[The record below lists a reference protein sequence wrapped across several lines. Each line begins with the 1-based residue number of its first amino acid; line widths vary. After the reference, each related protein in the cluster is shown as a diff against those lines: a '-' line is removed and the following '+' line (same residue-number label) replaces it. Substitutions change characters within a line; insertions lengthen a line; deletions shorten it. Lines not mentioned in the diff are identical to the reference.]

1 MAVKPITNPNPEGKD
16 QINRAK
22 QVSNKDT
29 TTSNTG
35 NERQV
40 VTPGADSTKN
50 FEIVLQDLDKAIMS
64 HVKNV
69 MILKARENG
78 EVIDI
83 PILYG
88 NEERWANV
96 RRRGAMR
103 DENGTLILPMIMFKR
118 TSVDFNT
125 DLPSWKHDLKNEF
138 IQVMRSSKWSGDNK
152 YTRFGVQ
159 QGQKPV
165 EENIITGVPQYIDTV
180 YSFVAVTSYITQM
193 NSIIESFLQQSG
205 TYWGD
210 NTSYRF
216 LCNVDGSIN
225 DATEMDIDTD
235 RIIKTEFSIKLNGYL
250 LPEVIA
256 SVVQNKKFNATKQ
269 ITYAKVNFSEKI
281 E

>member
-96 RRRGAMR
+96 RRRGV
-103 DENGTLILPMIMFKR
+103 L
-118 TSVDFNT
+118 
-125 DLPSWKHDLKNEF
+125 
-138 IQVMRSSKWSGDNK
+138 
-152 YTRFGVQ
+152 
-159 QGQKPV
+159 
-165 EENIITGVPQYIDTV
+165 
-180 YSFVAVTSYITQM
+180 
-193 NSIIESFLQQSG
+193 
-205 TYWGD
+205 
-210 NTSYRF
+210 
-216 LCNVDGSIN
+216 
-225 DATEMDIDTD
+225 
-235 RIIKTEFSIKLNGYL
+235 
-250 LPEVIA
+250 
-256 SVVQNKKFNATKQ
+256 
-269 ITYAKVNFSEKI
+269 
-281 E
+281 

>member
-1 MAVKPITNPNPEGKD
+1 MAVKPITNPNPEGRD

-22 QVSNKDT
+22 QVSNKDI

-103 DENGTLILPMIMFKR
+103 DKNGTLILPMIMFKR

-125 DLPSWKHDLKNEF
+125 NLPSWKHDLKNEF

-225 DATEMDIDTD
+225 DATEMDVGTE